1 MIIRNDYG
9 SGCYLFRMQRVV
21 PKKSLGQNFLVD
33 KNVAEKIARLFDPE
47 LGEKI
52 VEIGPGEGALTT
64 QLLEKGGSVIAVE
77 IDPRAATAIR
87 ERFGEQ
93 VQVLE
98 GDILQ
103 TDLTSI
109 ARQNGLAT
117 IRVIGNIP
125 YYITSPILFHLIDN
139 RSGVSE
145 AVLMM
150 QREVAERLTAQP
162 RTKEYGI
169 LAVMTQTYCRPERLF
184 NVPPSCFFPRPKV
197 TSTVVR
203 LRFKGADDVNEVERE
218 HRQLVRSAFGKRRK
232 TLNNSLTELIPNAE
246 ERAHI
251 FAAAQINPNA
261 RAEELTPEDFLRFAR
276 VFATAGTGS
285 AGREAERDDL

>member
-1 MIIRNDYG
+1 
-9 SGCYLFRMQRVV
+9 MQRVV

-33 KNVAEKIARLFDPE
+33 NNVAEKIARLFDPE
-47 LGEKI
+47 EGEKI

-64 QLLEKGGSVIAVE
+64 QLLEKGGVVIAVE
-77 IDPRAATAIR
+77 VDPRAAAAIR
-87 ERFGEQ
+87 QRFGDR

-103 TDLTSI
+103 TDITSV
-109 ARQNGLAT
+109 ARQHGLET

-203 LRFKGADDVNEVERE
+203 LTFKETDDVNEVERE
-218 HRQLVRSAFGKRRK
+218 HRQLVRAAFGKRRK
-232 TLNNSLTELIPNAE
+232 TLNNSLTELISNAE

-251 FAAAQINPNA
+251 FAAAQINPKA

-276 VFATAGTGS
+276 VFAAAGTGS
-285 AGREAERDDL
+285 ARRTAERDDL